1 MKITSILPIAL
12 VGMVSTSVFADEFAS
27 NFKFLPESQVA
38 TMTLLNQGAD
48 LVSTV
53 GMRNAIDVAHSTNG
67 TGVFAAASTGYSVYE
82 TGSHINTFG
91 NSAMVGGATRL
102 GHNIVL
108 GGFAEGG
115 YSHYHTTNPV
125 SEFDNGIGEIK
136 GAGNIEYYGGGVL
149 VRYNDYCINCIYAE
163 ASARVGYSHN
173 ETDFGLGEG
182 SSYKSGGI
190 YVGSHIAVGYESDIA
205 GVVGYDLY
213 GKYYY
218 NHQTGDDIFDGEF
231 KFANTNS
238 HRTRF
243 GGRFDLR
250 ILQNIRPYIGMAWE
264 HEYDSFANTTATF
277 DDETFGIPAPGVRG
291 NTGIFEA
298 GISDAHM
305 SESSWS
311 FDGSIQGYTG
321 VRKGIG
327 GMFRTHY
334 VF

>member
-1 MKITSILPIAL
+1 MKITSILPVVLI
-12 VGMVSTSVFADEFAS
+12 GMASTSAFAVHPEPSDY
-27 NFKFLPESQVA
+27 KFLPESQVA
-38 TMTLLNQGAD
+38 TITLLNQGAD

-115 YSHYHTTNPV
+115 YSHYHTTNT
-125 SEFDNGIGEIK
+125 SGYFDGGEVK
-136 GAGNIEYYGGGVL
+136 GSGNIEYYGGGVL

-163 ASARVGYSHN
+163 ASARVGYSQN
-173 ETDFGLGEG
+173 EWYDRGNNLDDDYD
-182 SSYKSGGI
+182 YKSGGV
-190 YVGSHIAVGYESDIA
+190 YVGTHVAVGYESDIA

-218 NHQTGDDIFDGEF
+218 NHQTGDDAFDGELN
-231 KFANTNS
+231 FANTNS

-250 ILQNIRPYIGMAWE
+250 ILQNIRPYVGMAWE
-264 HEYDSFANTTATF
+264 HEYDSFANATG
-277 DDETFGIPAPGVRG
+277 DGEMIPAPGVRG
-291 NTGIFEA
+291 NTGIFEL
-298 GISDAHM
+298 GVSDAHM